1 MLSIEHIINRTIRR
15 IVMTDKAKLE
25 YIWLDGNEPTQTLRS
40 KTMIQSDF
48 SGNLED
54 CKQWSFDGELD
65 TTGRRK

>member
-48 SGNLED
+48 SGNLV
-54 CKQWSFDGELD
+54 LH
-65 TTGRRK
+65 